1 MRFIFIYK
9 PSNRQFDYENELSA
23 LESFKRMFGAD
34 LNWIVLRSLVGMC
47 ITNFTFENEKFIL
60 KGYKDD

>member
-9 PSNRQFDYENELSA
+9 PSNRRFDYENELSA

-34 LNWIVLRSLVGMC
+34 LNWFVLRSLVGMC
-47 ITNFTFENEKFIL
+47 VTDFTFENDKFIL
-60 KGYKDD
+60 KGEKDV